1 MPMGDRTGP
10 RGEGPMT
17 GRGAGYCA
25 KNKTQKDGPGRKLGP
40 RRGKRRLGRG
50 LGLRRDLTVTVA
62 VPENS
67 LTTIEKTL
75 VEAIGNIFKNNESTL
90 GIVPHKEISHGFEF
104 QWNGIEDMFAIKTAK
119 STFHEELTSA
129 FRDIHSYKYLDDP
142 TFTIALK
149 KRLTARGI
157 PTEEVNNAI
166 LYCKEIIETIQK
178 EDFQEKQSGWHP
190 NIDEIADMTRNAEN
204 RTPKKEAPYTGGGP
218 APARNEIS

>member
-50 LGLRRDLTVTVA
+50 LGLR
-62 VPENS
+62 
-67 LTTIEKTL
+67 
-75 VEAIGNIFKNNESTL
+75 
-90 GIVPHKEISHGFEF
+90 
-104 QWNGIEDMFAIKTAK
+104 
-119 STFHEELTSA
+119 
-129 FRDIHSYKYLDDP
+129 YLDDP